1 MKNSEDKLIKLIILF
16 IVGSACLFTAYRL
29 IFPKTTNN
37 QQIVSEEVN
46 QEQPPVTPNPP
57 VEPETP
63 SPEVSG
69 EKPDVKPEPSKPA
82 PTKDMDPNKIQPT
95 YINGILL
102 VNKDYGLPPTF
113 GNGDDPTALAKLQ
126 QLQRDAQAQGINIS
140 NSYSGY
146 RSYQYQTK
154 LYNNYVNQQGEEEA
168 NTFSAK
174 PGFSEHQTG
183 LTFDLKDFNGQ
194 LVEDPITSQWIK
206 DNCAK
211 YGFIVRYPEGKED
224 ITGYIYEPWHLRY
237 VGEEVANQI
246 MNNNTTLE
254 QYLGV
259 K

>member
-1 MKNSEDKLIKLIILF
+1 MKHSEDKLIKLIILF
-16 IVGSACLFTAYRL
+16 IVGSGCLFTAYRL
-29 IFPKTTNN
+29 IFPKTTNDK
-37 QQIVSEEVN
+37 QIVSEEVN
-46 QEQPPVTPNPP
+46 QEQPITNPIP
-57 VEPETP
+57 Q
-63 SPEVSG
+63 
-69 EKPDVKPEPSKPA
+69 
-82 PTKDMDPNKIQPT
+82 PTKDMDPNQIQPT

-113 GNGDDPTALAKLQ
+113 GSGDDPTALAKLQ
-126 QLQRDAQAQGINIS
+126 QLQLDAQAQGINIS

-146 RSYQYQTK
+146 RSYQYQTQ
-154 LYNNYVNQQGEEEA
+154 LYNNYVNQHGEEEA

-211 YGFIVRYPEGKED
+211 YGFIIRYPEGKED

-237 VGEEVANQI
+237 VGEDVANQI
-246 MNNNTTLE
+246 MNNNITLE
-254 QYLGV
+254 EYLGV

>member
-1 MKNSEDKLIKLIILF
+1 MKHSEDKLIKLIILF
-16 IVGSACLFTAYRL
+16 IVGSGCLFTTYRL

-46 QEQPPVTPNPP
+46 QEQPITNPIP
-57 VEPETP
+57 T
-63 SPEVSG
+63 
-69 EKPDVKPEPSKPA
+69 
-82 PTKDMDPNKIQPT
+82 PTKDMDPNQIQPT

-113 GNGDDPTALAKLQ
+113 GNGDDPTALAKFQ

-146 RSYQYQTK
+146 RSYQYQTQ
-154 LYNNYVNQQGEEEA
+154 LYNNYVNQHGEEAA

>member
-1 MKNSEDKLIKLIILF
+1 MKHSEDKLIKLIILF
-16 IVGSACLFTAYRL
+16 IVGSGCLFTAYRL

-37 QQIVSEEVN
+37 QQMVREEVN
-46 QEQPPVTPNPP
+46 QEQPVTNPI
-57 VEPETP
+57 PE
-63 SPEVSG
+63 
-69 EKPDVKPEPSKPA
+69 
-82 PTKDMDPNKIQPT
+82 PTKDMDPNQIQPT

-113 GNGDDPTALAKLQ
+113 GNGDDPTALVKLQ

-146 RSYQYQTK
+146 RSYQYQTN
-154 LYNNYVNQQGEEEA
+154 LYNNYVNQHGEEEA

-194 LVEDPITSQWIK
+194 LVEDQITSQWIK

-211 YGFIVRYPEGKED
+211 YGFILRYPEGKDD

-237 VGEEVANQI
+237 VGEEAANQI

>member
-1 MKNSEDKLIKLIILF
+1 MKHSEDKLIKLIILF
-16 IVGSACLFTAYRL
+16 IVGSGCLFTAYRL
-29 IFPKTTNN
+29 IFPKTMNN
-37 QQIVSEEVN
+37 QQIVSEETN
-46 QEQPPVTPNPP
+46 QEQPISNPI
-57 VEPETP
+57 
-63 SPEVSG
+63 
-69 EKPDVKPEPSKPA
+69 PA
-82 PTKDMDPNKIQPT
+82 PTKDMDPNQIQPT

-126 QLQRDAQAQGINIS
+126 QLQRDAQAQVINIS

-146 RSYQYQTK
+146 RSYQYQTQ
-154 LYNNYVNQQGEEEA
+154 LYNNYVNLHGEEEA

-174 PGFSEHQTG
+174 PGYSEHQTG

-194 LVEDPITSQWIK
+194 LVEDPMTSQWIK

>member
-1 MKNSEDKLIKLIILF
+1 MKYSEDKLIKLIILF
-16 IVGSACLFTAYRL
+16 IVGSGCLFTAYRL
-29 IFPKTTNN
+29 IFPKTTND
-37 QQIVSEEVN
+37 QQTVSEEGN
-46 QEQPPVTPNPP
+46 QQQPITNPI
-57 VEPETP
+57 
-63 SPEVSG
+63 
-69 EKPDVKPEPSKPA
+69 PA
-82 PTKDMDPNKIQPT
+82 PTKDMDPIQIQPT

-113 GNGDDPTALAKLQ
+113 GNRDDPTALAKLQ

-146 RSYQYQTK
+146 RSYQDQTQ
-154 LYNNYVNQQGEEEA
+154 LYNNYVNLHGEEEA

-206 DNCAK
+206 DNCAQ
-211 YGFIVRYPEGKED
+211 YGFIIRYPEGKED

>member
-1 MKNSEDKLIKLIILF
+1 MKRSEDKLIKLIILF
-16 IVGSACLFTAYRL
+16 IVGSGCLFTTYRS

-46 QEQPPVTPNPP
+46 QEQPITNPI
-57 VEPETP
+57 
-63 SPEVSG
+63 
-69 EKPDVKPEPSKPA
+69 PA
-82 PTKDMDPNKIQPT
+82 PTKDMDPNQIQPT

-126 QLQRDAQAQGINIS
+126 QLQREAQAQGINIS

-146 RSYQYQTK
+146 RSYQYQTQ
-154 LYNNYVNQQGEEEA
+154 LYNNYVNLHGEEEA

-174 PGFSEHQTG
+174 TGFSEHQTG

-211 YGFIVRYPEGKED
+211 YGFILRYPEGKED

-237 VGEEVANQI
+237 VGEEAANQI

>member
-1 MKNSEDKLIKLIILF
+1 MKHSEDKLIKLIILF
-16 IVGSACLFTAYRL
+16 IVASGSLFIAYRL
-29 IFPKTTNN
+29 IFPKTTNDK
-37 QQIVSEEVN
+37 QIVSEEVN
-46 QEQPPVTPNPP
+46 QEQPITNPI
-57 VEPETP
+57 
-63 SPEVSG
+63 
-69 EKPDVKPEPSKPA
+69 PA
-82 PTKDMDPNKIQPT
+82 PTKDMDPNQIQPT

-146 RSYQYQTK
+146 RSYQYQTQV
-154 LYNNYVNQQGEEEA
+154 YNNYVNLHGEEEA

-206 DNCAK
+206 DNCAQ

>member
-1 MKNSEDKLIKLIILF
+1 MKHSEDKLIKLIILF
-16 IVGSACLFTAYRL
+16 IVGSGCLFTAYRL
-29 IFPKTTNN
+29 IFPKTMNDK
-37 QQIVSEEVN
+37 QIVSEEVK
-46 QEQPPVTPNPP
+46 QEQPITNPI
-57 VEPETP
+57 
-63 SPEVSG
+63 
-69 EKPDVKPEPSKPA
+69 PA
-82 PTKDMDPNKIQPT
+82 PTKDMDPNQIQPT

-146 RSYQYQTK
+146 RSYQNQTQ
-154 LYNNYVNQQGEEEA
+154 LYNNYVNLHGEEEA

-206 DNCAK
+206 DNCTQ
-211 YGFIVRYPEGKED
+211 YGFIIRYPEGKED

>member
-1 MKNSEDKLIKLIILF
+1 MKHSEDKLIKLIILF
-16 IVGSACLFTAYRL
+16 IVVSGCLFTAYRL
-29 IFPKTTNN
+29 IFPKTTNDR
-37 QQIVSEEVN
+37 QIVSEEVK
-46 QEQPPVTPNPP
+46 QEQPITNPI
-57 VEPETP
+57 
-63 SPEVSG
+63 
-69 EKPDVKPEPSKPA
+69 PA
-82 PTKDMDPNKIQPT
+82 PTKDMDPNQIQPT

-146 RSYQYQTK
+146 RSYQDQTQ
-154 LYNNYVNQQGEEEA
+154 LYNNYVNLHGEEEA

-194 LVEDPITSQWIK
+194 LVEDPITSHWIK
-206 DNCAK
+206 ANCAQ

>member
-1 MKNSEDKLIKLIILF
+1 MKHSEDKLIKLIILF
-16 IVGSACLFTAYRL
+16 IVGSGCLFTAYRL

-37 QQIVSEEVN
+37 QQIVSEDVN
-46 QEQPPVTPNPP
+46 QEQPVTNPI
-57 VEPETP
+57 
-63 SPEVSG
+63 
-69 EKPDVKPEPSKPA
+69 PA
-82 PTKDMDPNKIQPT
+82 PTKDMDPNQIQPT

-146 RSYQYQTK
+146 RSYQYQTN

>member
-1 MKNSEDKLIKLIILF
+1 MKHSEDKLIKLIILF
-16 IVGSACLFTAYRL
+16 IVGSGCLFTAYRL
-29 IFPKTTNN
+29 IVPKTTND
-37 QQIVSEEVN
+37 QQIVSEEVK
-46 QEQPPVTPNPP
+46 QEQPITNPI
-57 VEPETP
+57 
-63 SPEVSG
+63 
-69 EKPDVKPEPSKPA
+69 PA
-82 PTKDMDPNKIQPT
+82 PTKDMDPNQIQPT

-126 QLQRDAQAQGINIS
+126 QLQRDSQAQGINIS

-146 RSYQYQTK
+146 RSYQDQTR
-154 LYNNYVNQQGEEEA
+154 LYNNYVNLHGEEEA

-206 DNCAK
+206 DNCAQ

-254 QYLGV
+254 QYLEV

>member
-1 MKNSEDKLIKLIILF
+1 MKHSEDKLIKLIILF
-16 IVGSACLFTAYRL
+16 IVGSGCLFTAYRL
-29 IFPKTTNN
+29 IFPKTTND
-37 QQIVSEEVN
+37 QQIVSEEAN
-46 QEQPPVTPNPP
+46 QEEPITNPI
-57 VEPETP
+57 
-63 SPEVSG
+63 
-69 EKPDVKPEPSKPA
+69 PA
-82 PTKDMDPNKIQPT
+82 PTKDMDPNQIQPT

-113 GNGDDPTALAKLQ
+113 GNGDDPTVLAKLQ

-146 RSYQYQTK
+146 RSYQYQTQ
-154 LYNNYVNQQGEEEA
+154 LYNNYVNLHGEEEA

-183 LTFDLKDFNGQ
+183 LTFDLKDLNGQ

-237 VGEEVANQI
+237 VGEDVANQI

>member
-1 MKNSEDKLIKLIILF
+1 MKHSEDKLIKLIILF
-16 IVGSACLFTAYRL
+16 IVGSGCLFTAYRL

-46 QEQPPVTPNPP
+46 QEQPITNPIP
-57 VEPETP
+57 T
-63 SPEVSG
+63 
-69 EKPDVKPEPSKPA
+69 
-82 PTKDMDPNKIQPT
+82 PTKDMDPNQIQPT

-113 GNGDDPTALAKLQ
+113 GNGDDPIALAKLQ

-154 LYNNYVNQQGEEEA
+154 LYNNYVNQHGEEEA

-211 YGFIVRYPEGKED
+211 YGFILRYPEGKED

>member
-1 MKNSEDKLIKLIILF
+1 MKHSEDKLIKLIILF
-16 IVGSACLFTAYRL
+16 IVGSGCLFTTYRL

-37 QQIVSEEVN
+37 QQIVSEDVN
-46 QEQPPVTPNPP
+46 QEQPITNPI
-57 VEPETP
+57 P
-63 SPEVSG
+63 S
-69 EKPDVKPEPSKPA
+69 
-82 PTKDMDPNKIQPT
+82 PTKDMGPNQIQPT

-146 RSYQYQTK
+146 RSYQYQTQ
-154 LYNNYVNQQGEEEA
+154 LYNNYVNQHGEEEA

-206 DNCAK
+206 ENCAK
-211 YGFIVRYPEGKED
+211 YGFILRYPEGKED

>member
-1 MKNSEDKLIKLIILF
+1 MKHSEDKLIKLIILF
-16 IVGSACLFTAYRL
+16 IVGSGCLFTAYRL

-37 QQIVSEEVN
+37 QQIVSEEAN
-46 QEQPPVTPNPP
+46 QEQPITNPI
-57 VEPETP
+57 
-63 SPEVSG
+63 
-69 EKPDVKPEPSKPA
+69 PA
-82 PTKDMDPNKIQPT
+82 PTKDMDPNQIQPT

-146 RSYQYQTK
+146 RSYQDQTQ
-154 LYNNYVNQQGEEEA
+154 LYNNYVNLHGEEEA

>member
-1 MKNSEDKLIKLIILF
+1 MKHSEDKLIKLIILI
-16 IVGSACLFTAYRL
+16 IVGSGCLFTAYRL
-29 IFPKTTNN
+29 IFPKTTNG

-46 QEQPPVTPNPP
+46 QEQPISNPIPV
-57 VEPETP
+57 
-63 SPEVSG
+63 
-69 EKPDVKPEPSKPA
+69 
-82 PTKDMDPNKIQPT
+82 PTKDMDPNQIQPT

-146 RSYQYQTK
+146 RSYQYQTQ
-154 LYNNYVNQQGEEEA
+154 LYNNYVNQHGEEEA

-206 DNCAK
+206 DNCAQ

-224 ITGYIYEPWHLRY
+224 FTGYIYEPWHLRY

>member
-1 MKNSEDKLIKLIILF
+1 MKHSEDKLIKLIILF

-46 QEQPPVTPNPP
+46 QEQPITNPI
-57 VEPETP
+57 
-63 SPEVSG
+63 
-69 EKPDVKPEPSKPA
+69 PA
-82 PTKDMDPNKIQPT
+82 PTKDMDPNQIQPT

-126 QLQRDAQAQGINIS
+126 HLQRDAQAQGINIS

-154 LYNNYVNQQGEEEA
+154 LYNNYVNQHGEEEA

-211 YGFIVRYPEGKED
+211 YGFILRYPEGKED

-237 VGEEVANQI
+237 VGEEAANQI

>member
-1 MKNSEDKLIKLIILF
+1 MKHSEDKLIKLIILF
-16 IVGSACLFTAYRL
+16 IVGSGCLFTTYRL

-37 QQIVSEEVN
+37 QQMVSEEVN
-46 QEQPPVTPNPP
+46 QEQPVTNPI
-57 VEPETP
+57 PE
-63 SPEVSG
+63 
-69 EKPDVKPEPSKPA
+69 
-82 PTKDMDPNKIQPT
+82 PTKDMDPNQIQPT

-146 RSYQYQTK
+146 RSYQYQTQ
-154 LYNNYVNQQGEEEA
+154 LYNNYVNLHGEEEA

-194 LVEDPITSQWIK
+194 LVEDLITSQWIK

-211 YGFIVRYPEGKED
+211 YGFILRYPEGKED

>member
-1 MKNSEDKLIKLIILF
+1 MKHSEDKLIKLIILF
-16 IVGSACLFTAYRL
+16 IVASGCLFTAYRL

-37 QQIVSEEVN
+37 QQIVSEEAN
-46 QEQPPVTPNPP
+46 QEQLITNPI
-57 VEPETP
+57 
-63 SPEVSG
+63 
-69 EKPDVKPEPSKPA
+69 PA
-82 PTKDMDPNKIQPT
+82 PTKDMDPNQIQPT

-146 RSYQYQTK
+146 RSYQDQTQ
-154 LYNNYVNQQGEEEA
+154 LYNNYVNLHGEEEA

-237 VGEEVANQI
+237 VGEEAANQI

>member
-1 MKNSEDKLIKLIILF
+1 MKHSEDKLIKLIILF
-16 IVGSACLFTAYRL
+16 IVGSGCLFTAYRL
-29 IFPKTTNN
+29 IFPKTTYN

-46 QEQPPVTPNPP
+46 QEQHVTNPIP
-57 VEPETP
+57 T
-63 SPEVSG
+63 
-69 EKPDVKPEPSKPA
+69 
-82 PTKDMDPNKIQPT
+82 PTKDMDPNQIQPT

-146 RSYQYQTK
+146 RSYQYQTQ
-154 LYNNYVNQQGEEEA
+154 LYNNYVNQHGEEEA

-206 DNCAK
+206 ENCAK
-211 YGFIVRYPEGKED
+211 YGFILRYPEGKED

>member
-1 MKNSEDKLIKLIILF
+1 MKHSEDKLIKLIILI
-16 IVGSACLFTAYRL
+16 IVGSGCLFTAYRL

-37 QQIVSEEVN
+37 QPIVSEETN
-46 QEQPPVTPNPP
+46 QEQPITNPI
-57 VEPETP
+57 
-63 SPEVSG
+63 
-69 EKPDVKPEPSKPA
+69 PA
-82 PTKDMDPNKIQPT
+82 PTKDMDPNQIQPT
-95 YINGILL
+95 YVNGILL

-146 RSYQYQTK
+146 RSYQEQTQ
-154 LYNNYVNQQGEEEA
+154 LYNNYVNQHGEEEA

-194 LVEDPITSQWIK
+194 LVEDPMTSQWIK

-211 YGFIVRYPEGKED
+211 YGFIVRYPKGKED

>member
-1 MKNSEDKLIKLIILF
+1 MKHSEDKLIKLIILF
-16 IVGSACLFTAYRL
+16 IVGSGCLFTAYRL
-29 IFPKTTNN
+29 IFPKTANN
-37 QQIVSEEVN
+37 QQIVSEEGN
-46 QEQPPVTPNPP
+46 QEQPITNPI
-57 VEPETP
+57 
-63 SPEVSG
+63 
-69 EKPDVKPEPSKPA
+69 PA
-82 PTKDMDPNKIQPT
+82 PTKDMDPNQIQPT

-154 LYNNYVNQQGEEEA
+154 LYNNYVNQHGEEAA

-194 LVEDPITSQWIK
+194 LVEDPFTSQWIK

-211 YGFIVRYPEGKED
+211 YGFILRYPEGKED

-237 VGEEVANQI
+237 VGEEAANQI

>member
-1 MKNSEDKLIKLIILF
+1 MKHSEDKLIKLIILF
-16 IVGSACLFTAYRL
+16 IVGSGCLFATYRL

-46 QEQPPVTPNPP
+46 QEQPITNPI
-57 VEPETP
+57 
-63 SPEVSG
+63 
-69 EKPDVKPEPSKPA
+69 PA
-82 PTKDMDPNKIQPT
+82 PTKDMDPNQIQPT

-113 GNGDDPTALAKLQ
+113 GNGDDATALAKLQ

-146 RSYQYQTK
+146 RSYQYQTQ
-154 LYNNYVNQQGEEEA
+154 LYNNYVNQHGEEEA

-211 YGFIVRYPEGKED
+211 YGFILRYPEGKED

>member
-1 MKNSEDKLIKLIILF
+1 MKHSEDKLIKLIILF
-16 IVGSACLFTAYRL
+16 IVGSGCLFTTYRL
-29 IFPKTTNN
+29 IFPKTTDN
-37 QQIVSEEVN
+37 QQMVSEEVK
-46 QEQPPVTPNPP
+46 QQQPITNPI
-57 VEPETP
+57 
-63 SPEVSG
+63 
-69 EKPDVKPEPSKPA
+69 PA
-82 PTKDMDPNKIQPT
+82 PTKDTDPNQIQPT

-154 LYNNYVNQQGEEEA
+154 LYNNYVNQHGEEAA

-237 VGEEVANQI
+237 VGEEAANQI

>member
-1 MKNSEDKLIKLIILF
+1 MKHSEDKLIKLIILF
-16 IVGSACLFTAYRL
+16 IVGSGCLFTTYRL

-46 QEQPPVTPNPP
+46 QEQPITNPI
-57 VEPETP
+57 
-63 SPEVSG
+63 
-69 EKPDVKPEPSKPA
+69 PA
-82 PTKDMDPNKIQPT
+82 PTKDMDPNQIQPT

-154 LYNNYVNQQGEEEA
+154 LYNNYVNQHGEEEA

-237 VGEEVANQI
+237 VGEEAANQI
-246 MNNNTTLE
+246 VNNNTTLE

>member
-1 MKNSEDKLIKLIILF
+1 MKHSEDKLIKLIILF
-16 IVGSACLFTAYRL
+16 IVGSGCLFTTYRL

-37 QQIVSEEVN
+37 QQIVSEEGN
-46 QEQPPVTPNPP
+46 QEQPITNPI
-57 VEPETP
+57 
-63 SPEVSG
+63 
-69 EKPDVKPEPSKPA
+69 PA
-82 PTKDMDPNKIQPT
+82 PTKDMDPNQIQPT

-146 RSYQYQTK
+146 RSYQYQTN
-154 LYNNYVNQQGEEEA
+154 LYNNYVNQHGEEEA

-183 LTFDLKDFNGQ
+183 LTFDLKDFNDQ

>member
-1 MKNSEDKLIKLIILF
+1 MKHSEDKLIKLIILF
-16 IVGSACLFTAYRL
+16 IVGSGCLFTAYRL

-46 QEQPPVTPNPP
+46 QEQPITNPI
-57 VEPETP
+57 
-63 SPEVSG
+63 
-69 EKPDVKPEPSKPA
+69 PA
-82 PTKDMDPNKIQPT
+82 PTKDMDPNQIQPT

-126 QLQRDAQAQGINIS
+126 QLQRDAKAQGINIS

-146 RSYQYQTK
+146 RSYQYQTQ
-154 LYNNYVNQQGEEEA
+154 LYNNYVNQHGEEEA

>member
-1 MKNSEDKLIKLIILF
+1 MKHSEDKLIKLIILF
-16 IVGSACLFTAYRL
+16 IVGSGCLFTAYRL

-46 QEQPPVTPNPP
+46 QEQPITNPIP
-57 VEPETP
+57 T
-63 SPEVSG
+63 
-69 EKPDVKPEPSKPA
+69 
-82 PTKDMDPNKIQPT
+82 PTKDMDPNQIQPT

-154 LYNNYVNQQGEEEA
+154 LYNNYVNQHGEEEA

-206 DNCAK
+206 VNCAK
-211 YGFIVRYPEGKED
+211 YGFILRYPEGKED